1 MANINLRV
9 GNDALTFAEVD
20 SNFTNLNSESFYGG
34 ITFTSG
40 VLKFEPIGSDGTG
53 GTDPYPPI
61 EFNLDNTY
69 LNQVSSTDFSDLNS
83 IAEMPDDINKELT
96 DSSVDKSGF
105 VSPTDKLLI
114 SDKGRLLY
122 NAPSFGHQG
131 SSFDTGDVELGSNPS
146 LFENSGNTGNWL
158 AHPSSVPQDF
168 LADYLDY
175 NTSTGTL
182 EISATNPNGI
192 VLNRYDDVAG
202 HIQLFSA
209 GTAAFLAQMNHMKS
223 AVGVT
228 LWLYSGDSYH
238 RRKITGVTYTQ
249 NASGENT
256 GVTINT
262 VFGGPN
268 TGGSPGSTI
277 TGIKVEHDQSLLKQ
291 LSTPRAP
298 LTPPITPPIQVI
310 DEQPF
315 SQVLSPAARS
325 YRVDQADLALAY
337 ADNTRLICQGLVSK
351 GNMLISPVARSNG
364 VISNPINGSQVS
376 EMMLDDGIGGKSLSL
391 FGGDSTTSTLDSVSQ
406 QGGNLTLGAG
416 VNTNIAGRSGTVDY
430 ISNSTKS
437 LGDEPEDYQSLSE
450 FSDSARP
457 LIKLFGRQTYDMA
470 KQNSVVVSAGRN
482 YASSAYGQNAGD
494 RVGGDIRFLLGTG
507 SGLGVP
513 GDFVI
518 EALEVPTAD
527 TNPSTAITKPDNSAD
542 VNPFK
547 IEWDSANYEYKTK
560 IPNIDGT
567 IKVELAELYSSSTL
581 ANHPFDVNG
590 DGRISSSD
598 TQAFRDFT
606 HGNDVSGVNIE
617 EGTIIKGVTKTTYD
631 TDGNNQTYER
641 IYELGSGIE
650 SITPRLMMFS
660 GSSADLLRNSVTM
673 PRFGGDLIVLGNIE
687 EKTNGDV
694 SFHNGLLIDGNS
706 FDLRNS
712 GGDGISLEGL
722 GQEIDITAGET
733 IISAS
738 SGGVSINN
746 DLSVTGEIN
755 ATGDITAFSDESIK
769 ENVEVIEDAVDKV
782 QQLNGY
788 TFDRTDIDTSRQTGV
803 IAQEVLKVL
812 PEAVGEKD
820 GLHTVAYGNMVGLLI
835 EAIKEQQGQIDSLK
849 EELQSIKSIN
859 K

>member
-40 VLKFEPIGSDGTG
+40 VLKFQPIGSDGTG
-53 GTDPYPPI
+53 GSDPYPPI
-61 EFNLDNTY
+61 EINLDASY
-69 LNQVSSTDFSDLNS
+69 INQVSSTDFADLNS
-83 IAEMPDDINKELT
+83 IAEMPDDRNTELT
-96 DSSVDKSGF
+96 DSSIDTSGF

-114 SDKGRLLY
+114 SDKGGLLY

-131 SSFDTGDVELGSNPS
+131 STFDAGDVELGSSPG
-146 LFENSGNTGNWL
+146 LFENTGNTGNWL
-158 AHPSSVPQDF
+158 AHPSSVPQQF

-175 NTSTGTL
+175 DTSSGTI

-223 AVGVT
+223 AVGAT
-228 LWLYSGDSYH
+228 LFLYSGTGYH

-249 NASGENT
+249 NAAGENT
-256 GVTINT
+256 GVTITTT
-262 VFGGPN
+262 VAGQYL
-268 TGGSPGSTI
+268 GSPGSTI
-277 TGIKVEHDQSLLKQ
+277 TGIKIQHDDNLLKQ

-298 LTPPITPPIQVI
+298 LTPPITPPIKLLNT
-310 DEQPF
+310 QPY

-351 GNMLISPVARSNG
+351 GNMLISPVERSSG
-364 VISNPINGSQVS
+364 TSSNPINGSQVH

-391 FGGDSTTSTLDSVSQ
+391 FGGDTIRSTLDSVSQ

-416 VNTNIAGRSGTVDY
+416 VNTNISGSGTTIDY
-430 ISNSTKS
+430 ISDATLSMR
-437 LGDEPEDYQSLSE
+437 DEPEDYQSLSE

-457 LIKLFGRQTYDMA
+457 LIKLFGRQGYDTA
-470 KQNSVVVSAGRN
+470 KQNSVVISAGRN
-482 YASSAYGQNAGD
+482 YAKTTYGVNSAH

-507 SGLGVP
+507 SGQGVP

-518 EALEVPTAD
+518 EGLEVPTAD
-527 TNPSTAITKPDNSAD
+527 TGEISAAGKPNNSAD

-547 IEWDSANYEYKTK
+547 IEWDSDNYEYKTK

-567 IKVELAELYSSSTL
+567 IKVELAELYSAATT
-581 ANHPFDVNG
+581 ANHAFDTNG
-590 DGRISSSD
+590 DGIVSSAD
-598 TQAFRDFT
+598 TNAFRDFT

-631 TDGNNQTYER
+631 TGGSNQTYEK
-641 IYELGSGIE
+641 IYEFSSGVE

-660 GSSADLLRNSVTM
+660 GSSSDLLRNGVQMS
-673 PRFGGDLIVLGNIE
+673 RFGGDLIVLGNIE

-706 FDLRNS
+706 FDLKNS
-712 GGDGISLEGL
+712 GGYGISLDGL
-722 GQEIDITAGET
+722 SAIIEITAGET
-733 IISAS
+733 VISAS

-755 ATGDITAFSDESIK
+755 ASGDITAFSDESIK

-788 TFDRTDIDTSRQTGV
+788 TFDRTDVETSRQTGV

-820 GLHTVAYGNMVGLLI
+820 GIHTVAYGNMVGLLI